1 MERKIEVGHVSM
13 NINADFKSFTCAFE
27 LLLGNLDR
35 SVFNETDPS
44 IIEKCL
50 KEMSGEEDLMLFE
63 VLDHGNLL
71 NIIGSPR
78 KAKQYVIGNPL
89 TAIEMT
95 RHDIRAGLYAPLR
108 MFVYETDNQ
117 STRIDFDQPSSLFGQ
132 FNNPNV
138 TTVAQ
143 SLDKKLVNLIQ
154 EAESLAKYPNN
165 DID

>member
-1 MERKIEVGHVSM
+1 MERKIEIVHVSM
-13 NINADFKSFTCAFE
+13 DINADFDSFTCTFE

-71 NIIGSPR
+71 NILRSPK
-78 KAKQYVIGNPL
+78 KAKQYILGNPL

-95 RHDIRAGLYAPLR
+95 HHDIRAGLYAPLR
-108 MFVYETDNQ
+108 VIIYEAGDQ
-117 STRIDFDQPSSLFGQ
+117 LTRIEFDQPSSLFGQ
-132 FNNPNV
+132 FNNPDV
-138 TTVAQ
+138 TAVAQ
-143 SLDKKLVNLIQ
+143 SLDKKLLSLIQ
-154 EAESLAKYPNN
+154 KAEEMAKYSE
-165 DID
+165 

>member
-1 MERKIEVGHVSM
+1 MENQIEVIHVSM
-13 NINADFKSFTCAFE
+13 NINADFDTFTCTFE

-35 SVFNETDPS
+35 SVFKENDPS

-71 NIIGSPR
+71 NILESSR
-78 KAKQYVIGNPL
+78 KAKQYVLGNPL

-108 MFVYETDNQ
+108 VLVYETDNQ
-117 STRIDFDQPSSLFGQ
+117 LTRIDFDQPSSLFGQ
-132 FNNPNV
+132 FNNPSI
-138 TTVAQ
+138 TTVAL

-154 EAESLAKYPNN
+154 EAEEMAKYSK
-165 DID
+165 